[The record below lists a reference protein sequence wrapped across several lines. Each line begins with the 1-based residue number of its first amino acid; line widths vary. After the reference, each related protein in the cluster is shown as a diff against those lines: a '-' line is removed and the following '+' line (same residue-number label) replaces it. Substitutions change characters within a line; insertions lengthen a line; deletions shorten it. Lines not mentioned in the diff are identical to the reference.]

1 MSGVSGVSGV
11 GSVDGPPAPLVLIAS
26 VARNGSIGQGDQLV
40 WPEPADKRWFRRQTM
55 GCPVIMGRKTWQS
68 LPARFKPLPGR
79 RNIVVSR
86 TPGWAADGALTAPS
100 LDAAIRLARDGVAP
114 RIFVIG
120 GGQLYAAALPLADE
134 LLITE
139 IDADLPGDTQ
149 FPAWD
154 RHAFTE
160 LHREPHHSAGPPACD
175 YAFVTYQRQR

>member
-1 MSGVSGVSGV
+1 
-11 GSVDGPPAPLVLIAS
+11 
-26 VARNGSIGQGDQLV
+26 
-40 WPEPADKRWFRRQTM
+40 M

-68 LPARFKPLPGR
+68 LPPRFRPLPGR

-86 TPGWAADGALTAPS
+86 TPGWADNGAEVVPC
-100 LDAAIRLARDGVAP
+100 LDAAIRLARDGAAP

-149 FPAWD
+149 FPTWD
-154 RHAFTE
+154 RSAFHETA
-160 LHREPHHSAGPPACD
+160 RQSHHSAGPPACD